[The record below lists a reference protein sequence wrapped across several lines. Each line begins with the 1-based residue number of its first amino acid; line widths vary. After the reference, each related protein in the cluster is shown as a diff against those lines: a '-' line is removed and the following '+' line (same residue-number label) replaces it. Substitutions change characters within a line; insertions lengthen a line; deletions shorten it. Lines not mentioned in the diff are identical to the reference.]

1 MWNAI
6 RLRGTFC
13 VVQIASRVDPLYSGA
28 LLCSQ
33 VRYRRYALHMH
44 TRSCCQARMQRAET
58 EHPLPRMTE
67 NSLICHKIIDIDAV
81 EVLRGTVELANYI
94 TFHRLPVHVSRC
106 ETVAI
111 RNFQKVTPR
120 RNFHNKKIECAFK
133 IQQCSWWKNSVTETV
148 PKNGLQTLTFLTL
161 IASPPPSDIA
171 INLLVFQ
178 RDNEQLIT
186 LAHLSDYNVYRIPN
200 AKRVFGAPFE
210 WGACLRPNSNAE
222 AEDTEAGE
230 PGIKVIIFENEKS
243 RTCWLTAM
251 RLAKSGTDTIAN
263 SSATGCNLE
272 TLHQRIVTQPVSVHP
287 RESPKPYVCTTVA
300 AGEQTGQTCLTLIYF
315 TRNLRSL
322 TISIGLGLVFVNLRG
337 MESEIEDVT
346 VTSVF
351 LLCES
356 LNTFIE
362 LMLSVFKSNMAKSR
376 LLPVSRN
383 DNDNEKVNRSD
394 RSNKSHG

>member
-1 MWNAI
+1 IWNAI

-13 VVQIASRVDPLYSGA
+13 VVQIASRVDPLYGGA

-33 VRYRRYALHMH
+33 VRYR
-44 TRSCCQARMQRAET
+44 CCQARMQRAGT
-58 EHPLPRMTE
+58 EHPLSRMTE
-67 NSLICHKIIDIDAV
+67 NSLICHEIIDIGAV
-81 EVLRGTVELANYI
+81 EILRGTVELANYI
-94 TFHRLPVHVSRC
+94 TFHRPPVHVSRC
-106 ETVAI
+106 ET
-111 RNFQKVTPR
+111 
-120 RNFHNKKIECAFK
+120 
-133 IQQCSWWKNSVTETV
+133 NSVTETV
-148 PKNGLQTLTFLTL
+148 PKNGLRTLTILTL
-161 IASPPPSDIA
+161 IANPPPSDIA
-171 INLLVFQ
+171 INLLVVSLFLLQ
-178 RDNEQLIT
+178 DNEQLIT

-251 RLAKSGTDTIAN
+251 RLAN

-287 RESPKPYVCTTVA
+287 RESPEPYVCTTVA
-300 AGEQTGQTCLTLIYF
+300 AGGQTGQTCLTLIHF
-315 TRNLRSL
+315 TRNLRSR

-337 MESEIEDVT
+337 MESKIEDVT

-351 LLCES
+351 YGKQLRENYRAFKNKQCEQNGGGS
-356 LNTFIE
+356 PKEQYSSYN
-362 LMLSVFKSNMAKSR
+362 VSN
-376 LLPVSRN
+376 VSAMYIFSSERTR
-383 DNDNEKVNRSD
+383 RS
-394 RSNKSHG
+394 SKNKF